1 MRFSPAESTPLARGT
16 PVGRDCGCGWGIER
30 GRLWREPR
38 GGCLMKTKSLRRAVA
53 VAALS
58 LAASVASCSS
68 SSTNNGSGANCSQAC
83 AGALAAHCQNDTQA
97 TCMAKYQNPFPSCQ
111 AQFDTA
117 AVCIAAASWIC
128 VAGSGKPQGCDA
140 DPRGRCD

>member
-1 MRFSPAESTPLARGT
+1 
-16 PVGRDCGCGWGIER
+16 
-30 GRLWREPR
+30 
-38 GGCLMKTKSLRRAVA
+38 MKTKSLRRAVA

-97 TCMAKYQNPFPSCQ
+97 TCMAKCQNPFPSCQ

-128 VAGSGKPQGCDA
+128 VAAVGLRELLSSDLRWRLRSRLKSPQLPLHGE
-140 DPRGRCD
+140 